1 MDMVTMPKVVKL
13 KYVVESAE
21 RHTPPKPVKAL
32 QLNAANVRDC
42 TKHGTTNV
50 QLE

>member
-1 MDMVTMPKVVKL
+1 MNMIIMPKVVKL
-13 KYVVESAE
+13 KYVVENVE
-21 RHTPPKPVKAL
+21 RHTPPKSAKAL

-42 TKHGTTNV
+42 MKHGTTNV